1 MRHKLLTIAVPAIM
15 CLLLGACSKNPA
27 NKEGIPASIQQSS
40 QLINETGNT
49 PSETEQLRTITD
61 LGGNTIKIPDAANIR
76 RIVILSPP
84 VMSFVVNA
92 VPDTGMI
99 AGINARA
106 FTTSNEDI
114 VKKVFP
120 NWQSVDTSFVDS
132 SFTINK
138 ESLLTLNADI
148 IFYYGNFQKK
158 GLENINIPCIDFFSK
173 QLNDPEAVS
182 IAWDKQL
189 RDILGENSTGNMQN
203 EWNTTNEKLSKLLKK
218 EHKRKTA
225 LCIFS
230 NTSGSIV
237 VSGTDS
243 TDSYAQSFFDKAGIT
258 NAAADL
264 EGTSEV
270 SMEQIYKW
278 NPDMIIVFHDSPAQ
292 SILDNS
298 IEGQDWSLLDAW
310 KNKEVY
316 DVPRTT
322 YSWITPCAD
331 SPLMPL
337 WLVSKAYPDLLD
349 ESSMRTFVSD
359 YYKRSYDITL
369 SDADIDT
376 VLNLR
381 KAAKK

>member
-1 MRHKLLTIAVPAIM
+1 MRHKIKTIAVAIVM
-15 CLLLGACSKNPA
+15 CLFLGACSQNSA
-27 NKEGIPASIQQSS
+27 NKDISVLAQQTAPLEPA
-40 QLINETGNT
+40 
-49 PSETEQLRTITD
+49 QLRTITD
-61 LGGNTIKIPDAANIR
+61 LGGNTVKIPAAADIQ
-76 RIVILSPP
+76 RIVVLSPP

-92 VPDTGMI
+92 IPDTGTI

-106 FTTSNEDI
+106 FTTSNVEI

-138 ESLLTLNADI
+138 ESLLALNADI

-158 GLENINIPCIDFFSK
+158 GLENIDIPCIDFFSK
-173 QLNDPEAVS
+173 ELNDPEAVS

-189 RDILGENSTGNMQN
+189 RDILGQNSTSNLQN
-203 EWNTTNEKLSKLLKK
+203 EWNTTNEKLTELLKR

-230 NTSGSIV
+230 NTAGSIV

-243 TDSYAQSFFDKAGIT
+243 TDSYAHSFFAKAGIT
-258 NAAADL
+258 NAAVDI
-264 EGTSEV
+264 EGTTEV

-349 ESSMRTFVSD
+349 ESSMKTFVLD
-359 YYKRSYDITL
+359 YYKRNYDITL
-369 SDADIDT
+369 FDADIDT
-376 VLNLR
+376 ILNLR

>member
-1 MRHKLLTIAVPAIM
+1 MKHKLMAIVLTSVM
-15 CLLLGACSKNPA
+15 CLSLAACDQGTTDKDISAAP
-27 NKEGIPASIQQSS
+27 EQSS
-40 QLINETGNT
+40 PILNDSNKNLAETAE
-49 PSETEQLRTITD
+49 PRTITD
-61 LGGNTIKIPDAANIR
+61 LGGNKVKIPAASEIKH
-76 RIVILSPP
+76 IVILSPP
-84 VMSFVVNA
+84 VMSFVVKV
-92 VPDTGMI
+92 VPDTSMI
-99 AGINARA
+99 VGINSRA
-106 FTTSNEDI
+106 FTTSNVDI

-132 SFTINK
+132 SFAINK
-138 ESLLTLNADI
+138 ESLLALKADI

-158 GLENINIPCIDFFSK
+158 GLENIDIPCVDFFSK
-173 QLNDPEAVS
+173 QLGDPEAVS

-189 RDILGENSTGNMQN
+189 REILGQDSTDSLQN
-203 EWNTTNEKLSKLLKK
+203 EWNTMNEKLSELLGSKH
-218 EHKRKTA
+218 ESKTA

-230 NTSGSIV
+230 NTAGSIV

-258 NAAADL
+258 NAAANID
-264 EGTSEV
+264 GTSEV

-278 NPDMIIVFHDSPAQ
+278 NPDMIIVFHDVPAQ

-337 WLVSKAYPDLLD
+337 WLVSKAYPELLN
-349 ESSMRTFVSD
+349 ESSMKTLIVD
-359 YYKRSYDITL
+359 YYQRNYGIGL
-369 SDADIDT
+369 SDTDINSILD
-376 VLNLR
+376 LR
-381 KAAKK
+381 KVTKQ